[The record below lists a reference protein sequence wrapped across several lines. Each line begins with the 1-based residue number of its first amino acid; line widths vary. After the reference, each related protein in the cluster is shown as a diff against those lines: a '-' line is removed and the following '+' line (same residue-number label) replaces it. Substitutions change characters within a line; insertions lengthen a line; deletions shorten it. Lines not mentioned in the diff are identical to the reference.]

1 MCTDCEARRK
11 LARDAWVKGKIGEAA
26 GHVAKGAVEMV
37 GLKPKTGGQE
47 LASEWARAEQTRILL
62 PKKMGVVGVDI
73 ATEGI

>member
-26 GHVAKGAVEMV
+26 GHMAKGTAEMV

-47 LASEWARAEQTRILL
+47 LARKPEREKTAANKE
-62 PKKMGVVGVDI
+62 
-73 ATEGI
+73 